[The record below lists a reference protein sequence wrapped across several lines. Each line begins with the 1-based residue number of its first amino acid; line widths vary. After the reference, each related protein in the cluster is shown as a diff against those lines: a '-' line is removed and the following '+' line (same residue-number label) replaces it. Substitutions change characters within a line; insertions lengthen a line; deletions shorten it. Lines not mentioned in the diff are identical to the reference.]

1 MNKRFW
7 VFATALAMT
16 GAAVAAEMRFDRMSI
31 TKAPRVRIT
40 EGRWNMQGGV
50 ELTLFPQNPEA
61 RPLNIKANEIVFAW
75 DTATQSGPQK
85 VDLKGDVQV
94 DGDIGTVASQTAV
107 LDIPGDRLEFTE
119 RVTVDSE
126 QFSGVTAT
134 QLIYNLANGDIEMSN
149 MTVDRV
155 PIEDMA
161 PAREAPDPML
171 LTVADIRDWTGIMSA
186 IKAEVAAEAPSPG
199 KRLISLLPEEARAQ
213 FHALAPDA
221 QLTDGMKRDFVGQLN
236 RVLQMRQFYDAAAWD
251 NVSLPEPVP
260 ALVSAQPESGA
271 ELIKLNR
278 GLFEAA
284 YPQFVERKVIQ

>member
-7 VFATALAMT
+7 VFAAALAMT
-16 GAAVAAEMRFDRMSI
+16 GAALAAEMRFDRMSI

-61 RPLNIKANEIVFAW
+61 KPLNIKANEIIFAW

-94 DGDIGTVASQTAV
+94 DGDIGTIASQTAI
-107 LDIPGDRLEFTE
+107 LDIPSDRLEFTE

-126 QFSGVTAT
+126 QFSGLTAT

-149 MTVDRV
+149 VTADRV
-155 PIEDMA
+155 PIEGMS
-161 PAREAPDPML
+161 PAREAPDPMM
-171 LTVADIRDWTGIMSA
+171 LTVADVKDWAGIISA
-186 IKAEVAAEAPSPG
+186 IKAEVAADAPSPG
-199 KRLISLLPEEARAQ
+199 KRLISMLPEEARAQ
-213 FHALAPDA
+213 FNALAPDA
-221 QLTDGMKRDFVGQLN
+221 QLTDGMKSDFVGQLN
-236 RVLQMRQFYDAAAWD
+236 RVLQMREFYEAAAWEG
-251 NVSLPEPVP
+251 VSLPESVQ
-260 ALVSAQPESGA
+260 AFVNDQPESGA

-284 YPQFVERKVIQ
+284 YPQFVEQKVIQ